1 LVIGDWRAPEPTE
14 PPAGPTAAAPQ
25 AIDPEAVQATDTTGT
40 ILLIAG
46 IVVVA
51 AIGVIAAAR
60 RK

>member
-1 LVIGDWRAPEPTE
+1 LVIGDWRAPEP
-14 PPAGPTAAAPQ
+14 PAEPTAIAPQ
-25 AIDPEAVQATDTTGT
+25 TADPEVVQATDTTGT

-51 AIGVIAAAR
+51 AIGVVAAAR